1 MDDLDDI
8 DRSVLTEPGRT
19 CLLCYPCGC
28 TIKITDT
35 WATTAH
41 RCDDPDHQFIGNQ
54 VDP

>member
-8 DRSVLTEPGRT
+8 DTEVLTSETGA

-28 TIKITDT
+28 TVRIAARFVVDVN
-35 WATTAH
+35 